1 MIVVAAKFSRGI
13 KGTRYS
19 RKNSVGLGAATSPCP
34 RLPPSRAVPMGL
46 SREEWLYGFE
56 HLTPFFAAGPLKDA

>member
-19 RKNSVGLGAATSPCP
+19 RKNSEGLGAATSA
-34 RLPPSRAVPMGL
+34 LSEASAAPSRPD
-46 SREEWLYGFE
+46 
-56 HLTPFFAAGPLKDA
+56 GPEQGGIGSTDSST